1 MASQPNNPVAVLP
14 SQETERFN
22 LMQREAKIFAYS
34 PLIPEH
40 LRKGGE
46 QQAIA
51 NCYIALKLAKTMGED
66 PLVVLQ
72 NIHIV
77 SGKAGFSAQY
87 MIARANA
94 SGVFAGRIDWRI
106 DKSNPQNLSVTA
118 FATLKDTGQEV
129 SVTCDMAMAQAEQW
143 TKNPKYKSMPE
154 VMLRYRS
161 ATFLVRFY
169 APDVMLGYQTAE
181 EVQDLGY
188 AGGPD
193 LTATPLTGAMLIDQ
207 AAGEGA
213 REPRFSDNVSVID
226 AETGELIAGEG
237 NDGTLADDNP
247 TAAEGPADEQ
257 RGEGHADDE
266 QPAWAPHV
274 ARIKA
279 AIGESRTLA
288 ALGKAETE
296 FLNIRAGLPDA
307 VIANLEQEFTLARA
321 LLKGNQS

>member
-1 MASQPNNPVAVLP
+1 MATQPNTAVAIMP
-14 SQETERFN
+14 NSETERFN

-46 QQAIA
+46 NQAIA

-94 SGVFAGRIDWRI
+94 AGIFKGRIDWRI
-106 DKSNPQNLSVTA
+106 DRTPGNLAVTA
-118 FATLKDTGQEV
+118 YAVLKDTGQEV
-129 SVTCDMAMAQAEQW
+129 SVTCDMAMAKAEGW
-143 TKNPKYKSMPE
+143 DKNPKYRSMPE

-181 EVQDLGY
+181 EVTDLGY
-188 AGGPD
+188 ASGGPD
-193 LTATPLTGAMLIDQ
+193 LNAAPLTAGMIIDQSVAEDVAPIPVGADAIADAHQPEGRADEDHGDQHDGTEPEAPVWLSTVNDVLARIDQ
-207 AAGEGA
+207 AATRQE
-213 REPRFSDNVSVID
+213 VS
-226 AETGELIAGEG
+226 
-237 NDGTLADDNP
+237 
-247 TAAEGPADEQ
+247 AAEAEYLK
-257 RGEGHADDE
+257 HAAALPDD
-266 QPAWAPHV
+266 QV
-274 ARIKA
+274 ARIEAALRGARRKA
-279 AIGESRTLA
+279 A
-288 ALGKAETE
+288 
-296 FLNIRAGLPDA
+296 
-307 VIANLEQEFTLARA
+307 
-321 LLKGNQS
+321 

>member
-1 MASQPNNPVAVLP
+1 MATQPVENAVAVIP
-14 SQETERFN
+14 NGDTERFN

-46 QQAIA
+46 TTAIA

-87 MIARANA
+87 MIARANS
-94 SGVFAGRIDWRI
+94 SGVFKGRIDWRI
-106 DKSNPQNLSVTA
+106 DRSNSANLSVTA
-118 FATLKDTGQEV
+118 FAVLKDTGQEV

-181 EVQDLGY
+181 EVTDISY
-188 AGGPD
+188 ASGPD
-193 LTATPLTGAMLIDQ
+193 LTASPLTGAMLIEQSQVGD
-207 AAGEGA
+207 
-213 REPRFSDNVSVID
+213 VID
-226 AETGELIAGEG
+226 ADTGEIV
-237 NDGTLADDNP
+237 DDEEVDA
-247 TAAEGPADEQ
+247 TAAEGRTDGQHGDQHDGAGPLDTVRDLIDRIDAAKTKADLKAIDEEFQ
-257 RGEGHADDE
+257 R
-266 QPAWAPHV
+266 
-274 ARIKA
+274 
-279 AIGESRTLA
+279 IG
-288 ALGKAETE
+288 G
-296 FLNIRAGLPDA
+296 GLPDA
-307 VIANLEQEFTLARA
+307 DFDLIETRLAAAAKA
-321 LLKGNQS
+321 LNKKEG

>member
-1 MASQPNNPVAVLP
+1 MATQPNTAVAVLP
-14 SQETERFN
+14 NSETERFN

-46 QQAIA
+46 NQAIA

-94 SGVFAGRIDWRI
+94 AGIFKGRIDWRI
-106 DKSNPQNLSVTA
+106 DRAPGNLAVTA
-118 FATLKDTGQEV
+118 YAVLKDTGQEV
-129 SVTCDMAMAQAEQW
+129 SVTCDMAMAKAEAW
-143 TKNPKYKSMPE
+143 DKNPKYRSMPE

-181 EVQDLGY
+181 EVTDMGY
-188 AGGPD
+188 AQGPD
-193 LTATPLTGAMLIDQ
+193 LTATPLSAAMIIDQ
-207 AAGEGA
+207 SQADEPHEPEGRADEDMGEAHSGDKPVWFDKVAAWFADLEA
-213 REPRFSDNVSVID
+213 SADKRAID
-226 AETGELIAGEG
+226 AI
-237 NDGTLADDNP
+237 D
-247 TAAEGPADEQ
+247 
-257 RGEGHADDE
+257 R
-266 QPAWAPHV
+266 
-274 ARIKA
+274 
-279 AIGESRTLA
+279 
-288 ALGKAETE
+288 E
-296 FLNIRAGLPDA
+296 FVKDRAGLPDDIVADLDAA
-307 VIANLEQEFTLARA
+307 VATARRRIA
-321 LLKGNQS
+321 

>member
-1 MASQPNNPVAVLP
+1 MATQPNTAVAVLP
-14 SQETERFN
+14 NSETERFN

-46 QQAIA
+46 NQAIA

-94 SGVFAGRIDWRI
+94 AGIFKGRIDWRI
-106 DKSNPQNLSVTA
+106 DRAPGNLSVTA
-118 FATLKDTGQEV
+118 YAILKDTGQEV
-129 SVTCDMAMAQAEQW
+129 AVTCDMAMAKAEAW
-143 TKNPKYKSMPE
+143 DKNPKYRSMPE

-181 EVQDLGY
+181 EVTDMGY
-188 AGGPD
+188 AQGPD
-193 LTATPLTGAMLIDQ
+193 LTATPLSAAMIIDQSQADDTQPEGRADEDHDDQHDGTEPEAPVWLSTVNDVLARIDQ
-207 AAGEGA
+207 AATKQEVSAAEAEYLKHATALPDDQVARVEAALRGA
-213 REPRFSDNVSVID
+213 RRK
-226 AETGELIAGEG
+226 
-237 NDGTLADDNP
+237 
-247 TAAEGPADEQ
+247 
-257 RGEGHADDE
+257 
-266 QPAWAPHV
+266 V
-274 ARIKA
+274 A
-279 AIGESRTLA
+279 
-288 ALGKAETE
+288 
-296 FLNIRAGLPDA
+296 
-307 VIANLEQEFTLARA
+307 
-321 LLKGNQS
+321 

>member
-1 MASQPNNPVAVLP
+1 MATRPTENAVAVLP
-14 SQETERFN
+14 NSETERFN

-46 QQAIA
+46 NQAIA

-94 SGVFAGRIDWRI
+94 AGIFKGRIDWRI
-106 DKSNPQNLSVTA
+106 DRTPGNLAVTA
-118 FATLKDTGQEV
+118 YAVLKDTGQEV
-129 SVTCDMAMAQAEQW
+129 SVTCDMAMAKAEGW
-143 TKNPKYKSMPE
+143 DKNPKYRSMPE

-181 EVQDLGY
+181 EVTDLGY
-188 AGGPD
+188 AQGPD
-193 LTATPLTGAMLIDQ
+193 LSATPLSAAMIIDQ
-207 AAGEGA
+207 SVAEDVALIPVGADAIADAHQPEGRADEDMGEAHSDAEKPVWFGKVAAW
-213 REPRFSDNVSVID
+213 FSDLEAAADKRAID
-226 AETGELIAGEG
+226 AIDREYVK
-237 NDGTLADDNP
+237 D
-247 TAAEGPADEQ
+247 
-257 RGEGHADDE
+257 
-266 QPAWAPHV
+266 
-274 ARIKA
+274 
-279 AIGESRTLA
+279 
-288 ALGKAETE
+288 
-296 FLNIRAGLPDA
+296 RASLPDDVAADLDAA
-307 VIANLEQEFTLARA
+307 VANARRRIAA
-321 LLKGNQS
+321 

>member
-1 MASQPNNPVAVLP
+1 MATRPTENAVAVMP
-14 SQETERFN
+14 TAEAERFN

-46 QQAIA
+46 NQAIA

-94 SGVFAGRIDWRI
+94 AGIFKGRIDWRI
-106 DKSNPQNLSVTA
+106 DRTPGNLAVTA

-129 SVTCDMAMAQAEQW
+129 SVTCDMAMAKAEGW
-143 TKNPKYKSMPE
+143 DKNPKYRSMPE

-181 EVQDLGY
+181 EVTDTAY
-188 AGGPD
+188 AAGPD
-193 LTATPLTGAMLIDQ
+193 LSATPLSAALIIDQ
-207 AAGEGA
+207 STATADA
-213 REPRFSDNVSVID
+213 IPPAPEP
-226 AETGELIAGEG
+226 
-237 NDGTLADDNP
+237 
-247 TAAEGPADEQ
+247 
-257 RGEGHADDE
+257 EGHADEDMGE
-266 QPAWAPHV
+266 AHTEAAWSEAV
-274 ARIKA
+274 GAIFKGLEA
-279 AIGESRTLA
+279 ASTKREIDAQEAEYLKHAA
-288 ALGKAETE
+288 ALPDDVVADIETA
-296 FLNIRAGLPDA
+296 LTN
-307 VIANLEQEFTLARA
+307 ARNR
-321 LLKGNQS
+321 LRG

>member
-1 MASQPNNPVAVLP
+1 MATQPTENAVAVLP
-14 SQETERFN
+14 NSETERFN

-46 QQAIA
+46 AQAIA

-94 SGVFAGRIDWRI
+94 SGVFKGRIDWRI
-106 DKSNPQNLSVTA
+106 DRTAGNLAVTA

-129 SVTCDMAMAQAEQW
+129 SVTCDMAMAKAENW
-143 TKNPKYKSMPE
+143 DKNPKYKSMPE
-154 VMLRYRS
+154 VMLRYQS

-181 EVQDLGY
+181 EVTDVSY
-188 AGGPD
+188 AQGPD
-193 LTATPLTGAMLIDQ
+193 LAATPLSAAMIIDQ
-207 AAGEGA
+207 SEAPAPE
-213 REPRFSDNVSVID
+213 VVD
-226 AETGELIAGEG
+226 AESTPPAHEPEGRADEDMGEAHSDAQPVWQATVDAILAGIDEA
-237 NDGTLADDNP
+237 TTKADVN
-247 TAAEGPADEQ
+247 AAETEYLK
-257 RGEGHADDE
+257 HAAALPDDE
-266 QPAWAPHV
+266 V
-274 ARIKA
+274 ARIEAALRIARRKA
-279 AIGESRTLA
+279 A
-288 ALGKAETE
+288 
-296 FLNIRAGLPDA
+296 
-307 VIANLEQEFTLARA
+307 
-321 LLKGNQS
+321 